1 MFEDFL
7 NNAGNLGLTYLDKKY
22 VNPIDENSSKKDSEA
37 KKDEQIQQRAQPTPV
52 KSPLDNKLIVY
63 GGAGAIV
70 LLTLVVL
77 LKGK

>member
-7 NNAGNLGLTYLDKKY
+7 NNAGNLGLQYIDKNY
-22 VNPIDENSSKKDSEA
+22 VNKDTNSSKKDEEA
-37 KKDEQIQQRAQPTPV
+37 KKYEQIQQRAQPTPV

-63 GGAGAIV
+63 GGVGAVV